1 MLGVGAL
8 SMLGA
13 CGGSKKSPKSGAGDI
28 SAVVTPAPSPT
39 ATASPAATPGTPAAP
54 ASDATPGAGS
64 TPAPGPSP
72 VSSASLSVQQSSRF
86 LAQATNGP
94 TKQEIAQLAGSD
106 IDTWL
111 TGQFAMLREQSHW
124 SWMKARGFDEDQ
136 ANANPKAGNKS
147 VAGWDR
153 SIWRQLI
160 TAPDQLRQRVGLA
173 LLDIMVVSVDALD
186 MRWPQ
191 FAMAAYMDQL
201 LDHAFGNFRALLG
214 AVTTSSA
221 MGQFLTVLGSRKAN
235 GKGSLPDEN
244 YAREMLQL
252 FTLGLYELNQDGTL
266 KAGPG
271 GLPIET
277 YTQDDIS
284 QLAQVF
290 TGFELASSDLQTP
303 DPLREPLVINPD
315 RNETGTASFL
325 GWTVSGGGMAAV
337 DAALDVVFNHP
348 NVPPFVSKALIQRL
362 VTSNPSPG
370 YVERVANTFADSGA
384 GERGDLR
391 AVVYAILVDPE
402 ARSDLA
408 LAAPHAGKLRDPV
421 QRMTHWARAF
431 SVTSKSGGWYV
442 GNMSAR
448 LGQAPGRSPSVFNFF
463 RPGYVPPNSELAM
476 RGLVA
481 PEFQIINEQ
490 SIVSYINAMQLMIK
504 KGIDNG
510 HGDMVPDYSPL
521 LEIAADS
528 QRLTEEV
535 NLVLAAGQLSATSL
549 SLIRA
554 AVESFDSKPG
564 NGADNRVRT
573 AIMLTM
579 ASPEYLV
586 LK

>member
-1 MLGVGAL
+1 M
-8 SMLGA
+8 
-13 CGGSKKSPKSGAGDI
+13 
-28 SAVVTPAPSPT
+28 
-39 ATASPAATPGTPAAP
+39 
-54 ASDATPGAGS
+54 
-64 TPAPGPSP
+64 
-72 VSSASLSVQQSSRF
+72 QQSSRF

-111 TGQFAMLREQSHW
+111 TGQFAMLREQGHW

-370 YVERVANTFADSGA
+370 YVERVANTFADNGA